1 MRSFD
6 GKLRMCESL
15 KASFCSSSE
24 CPQVQSL
31 QISILIHR
39 FAESDFS
46 QDIFIGICRSN
57 ILQDIKP
64 PSNGG
69 TMCAHEVRPYT
80 FVLHFLIV
88 PTLPLPCCSSS
99 RAAFKASSS
108 LAFAPVPSNGVVLGQ
123 SRTYY

>member
-69 TMCAHEVRPYT
+69 TMCAHVVRPYT

-88 PTLPLPCCSSS
+88 S
-99 RAAFKASSS
+99 A
-108 LAFAPVPSNGVVLGQ
+108 LALLFFLKGGL
-123 SRTYY
+123 

>member
-69 TMCAHEVRPYT
+69 TMCTRSTAIHICVTLLDCPYT
-80 FVLHFLIV
+80 ALALLFFLKGG
-88 PTLPLPCCSSS
+88 L
-99 RAAFKASSS
+99 
-108 LAFAPVPSNGVVLGQ
+108 
-123 SRTYY
+123 